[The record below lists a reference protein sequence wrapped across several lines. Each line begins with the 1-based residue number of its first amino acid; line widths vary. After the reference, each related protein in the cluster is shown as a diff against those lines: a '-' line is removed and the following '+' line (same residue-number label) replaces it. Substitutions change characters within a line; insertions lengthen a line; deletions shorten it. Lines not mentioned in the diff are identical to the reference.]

1 MMKYALIIALA
12 FGSIS
17 NMLAQSTI
25 LPQGSIWKYY
35 DKGNLNTSWR
45 SVTYNDATWKSG
57 AAQLGY
63 GDGDETTVVSY
74 GTNAAKKYLTT
85 YFRKTVSISNPT
97 AFRNF
102 TLNLK
107 RDDGAVVY
115 VNGTERF
122 RTNMPTG
129 SISGNTKAS
138 TAASDDGNTWQ
149 TVSLASTFF
158 VNGNNVIGVEI
169 HQFSTSDPDISF
181 DLQLIANP
189 NQPPVANAGTDQSV
203 TLPMKFAS
211 LNGGA
216 SADPDGSISSYAW
229 NQIGGPSTSAI
240 GTPSS
245 STTTVSNLVQGTYLY
260 RLTVTDNN
268 GGSSAD
274 TVALVVHPAPN
285 QAPIANAGSDQS
297 ITLPLNFTILDGSY
311 SSDPDGTI
319 SVYNWNQIAGP
330 SSSVIGTPTASS
342 TTVNDLAEGT
352 YLFSLTVT
360 DNNGS
365 SSSDTVAVAVNP
377 VSNQAPVANAGSDQI
392 ITLPQS
398 SSTLD
403 GSASSDSDGTI
414 ATYAWNQVSGPN
426 TSTIDNSS
434 SAITAIN
441 NLVQGTYQYTLAVT
455 DNNGSNSTDTITVQ
469 VSPAFNQPPTAS
481 AGADQTITLPQS
493 SVTLDGGG
501 STDPDGSIASYQW
514 TQLSGPGTATIS
526 SPTSASTAIN
536 GLAQGS
542 YVFRLSVT
550 DDGGATAT
558 DDVSVSV
565 NPMTVL
571 NAIPFG
577 SVWNYYDS
585 VVTALTNWNGTGFND
600 AAWKSGPAQLGYG
613 DGDEATIVSYGPS
626 STSK

>member
-1 MMKYALIIALA
+1 MKYAILLALA
-12 FGSIS
+12 CGYIS
-17 NMLAQSTI
+17 DLFAQSTI
-25 LPQGSIWKYY
+25 LPQGSVWKYY

-63 GDGDETTVVSY
+63 GDGDETTVVSF
-74 GTNAAKKYLTT
+74 GTNASKKYLTT
-85 YFRKTVSISNPT
+85 YFRKSVSISNPT
-97 AFRNF
+97 TFRNF

-149 TVSLASTFF
+149 TVSLSSTFF

-189 NQPPVANAGTDQSV
+189 NQLPVANAGSDQSV
-203 TLPMKFAS
+203 TLPTSFAS
-211 LNGGA
+211 LNGSA
-216 SADPDGSISSYAW
+216 SADPDGSISGYAW
-229 NQIGGPSTSAI
+229 SQIGGPSTSAI

-274 TVALVVHPAPN
+274 TVAVVVHPAPN
-285 QAPIANAGSDQS
+285 QSPFANAGSDQN
-297 ITLPLNFTILDGSY
+297 ITLPQNFTTLDGSA
-311 SSDPDGTI
+311 SIDADGTI

-330 SSSVIGTPTASS
+330 STSVLGTPTASS
-342 TTVNDLAEGT
+342 TTVHGLTEGT

-377 VSNQAPVANAGSDQI
+377 K
-392 ITLPQS
+392 
-398 SSTLD
+398 
-403 GSASSDSDGTI
+403 
-414 ATYAWNQVSGPN
+414 
-426 TSTIDNSS
+426 
-434 SAITAIN
+434 
-441 NLVQGTYQYTLAVT
+441 LVKV
-455 DNNGSNSTDTITVQ
+455 V
-469 VSPAFNQPPTAS
+469 VS
-481 AGADQTITLPQS
+481 AGVAH
-493 SVTLDGGG
+493 
-501 STDPDGSIASYQW
+501 
-514 TQLSGPGTATIS
+514 
-526 SPTSASTAIN
+526 
-536 GLAQGS
+536 
-542 YVFRLSVT
+542 
-550 DDGGATAT
+550 
-558 DDVSVSV
+558 
-565 NPMTVL
+565 
-571 NAIPFG
+571 
-577 SVWNYYDS
+577 
-585 VVTALTNWNGTGFND
+585 
-600 AAWKSGPAQLGYG
+600 
-613 DGDEATIVSYGPS
+613 
-626 STSK
+626 